1 MKQNPTPKQIKN
13 KVKSLR
19 AISTDTFL
27 ALTFNTLKSDKR
39 DVTKLKNA
47 ILKGGWSFPVYVWK
61 DNDYVIDGKGRKQA
75 VEELIKEGHTIT
87 EIPVVD
93 IEAKDLKEA
102 KQKVLEVS
110 SQYGDVTKDSF
121 EAFTEGFDADF
132 DTFDIKGID
141 EDMFIEPEEKDDE
154 VPEVPETPKSVL
166 GDLYEL
172 GEHRVLCGDS
182 TKIDDVEKLMNGKKA
197 DMVFTD
203 PPYGISHSGKG
214 IEGKS
219 GGNDFGEIMGDD
231 DISIAVDSFNLSQ
244 SMFPEASLIFWGA
257 NYYCSHL
264 PDGFGWIVW
273 DKEREGDT
281 FSGAELAFV
290 NKGVRL
296 DVFKHRWHGMIKA
309 SEMGEK
315 RVHPTQKP
323 IMLAEWCFQNYG
335 EPNLIMDLFL
345 GSGSTLIAAQK
356 TGRKCYGMELDPKY
370 TDVIVQRYVDY
381 TGNTTIKRN
390 GVEEEWEVTVK

>member
-1 MKQNPTPKQIKN
+1 MSIIEN
-13 KVKSLR
+13 KVKELR
-19 AISTDTFL
+19 TLSSDDFL
-27 ALTFNTLKSDKR
+27 ALEFNTLKADKR